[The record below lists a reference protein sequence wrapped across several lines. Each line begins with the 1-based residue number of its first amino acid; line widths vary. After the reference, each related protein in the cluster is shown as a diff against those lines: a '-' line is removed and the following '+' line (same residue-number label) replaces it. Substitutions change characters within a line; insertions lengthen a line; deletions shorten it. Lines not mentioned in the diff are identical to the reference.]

1 MPRHPDMPFITCLFL
16 EVPGMFGICD
26 PQLEK
31 LLLLWT
37 QILGEHS
44 TWVERDFYLH
54 VIIHSPNKYLLSSYY
69 VLVLGWMWE
78 QESGNEIDNK
88 QL

>member
-1 MPRHPDMPFITCLFL
+1 
-16 EVPGMFGICD
+16 MFGICD